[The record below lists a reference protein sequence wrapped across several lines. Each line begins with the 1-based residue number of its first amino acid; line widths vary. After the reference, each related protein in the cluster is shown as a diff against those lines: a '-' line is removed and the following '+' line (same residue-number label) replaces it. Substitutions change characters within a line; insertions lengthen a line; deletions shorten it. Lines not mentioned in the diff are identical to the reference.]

1 MIKDGKEDTAGEI
14 GTEAPHPRPKI
25 VKGTRRANANTETEA
40 KAAKE
45 NEATQETKSV
55 SLYL

>member
-1 MIKDGKEDTAGEI
+1 MIKDGKEDTAGET
-14 GTEAPHPRPKI
+14 GTGAPLPRPKI
-25 VKGTRRANANTETEA
+25 VKETRRANASTETEA

-55 SLYL
+55 SLHL

>member
-1 MIKDGKEDTAGEI
+1 MIKDWKGDTAEEI
-14 GTEAPHPRPKI
+14 GTGAPHPRPKI
-25 VKGTRRANANTETEA
+25 VKGTRRANANTEKEA